1 VIEKDK
7 TDIFTAV
14 SVAQAGE
21 LQAAMKGKDE
31 TYNAM
36 VQKKDAELQESKRR
50 LLPFSR
56 SAAWKRDRVE
66 IFFITYGG
74 RFIWDDRTASRFVD
88 LAYYNQEFGFEDE
101 VFGTDPWQG
110 VNKSGEIL
118 YRFDG
123 VGEMRCLVARQ
134 HDRVRFDKLP

>member
-36 VQKKDAELQESKRR
+36 VQKKDAELQEIKRH

-56 SAAWKRDRVE
+56 PAAWKRDRVE
-66 IFFITYGG
+66 IFFILYGG
-74 RFIWDDRTASRFVD
+74 RPITDDHAANRFVD
-88 LAYYNQEFGFEDE
+88 LAYNNQEFEFNDD
-101 VFGTDPWQG
+101 VFGTDPWP
-110 VNKSGEIL
+110 NFYKSGAIL
-118 YRFDG
+118 YRYDG
-123 VGEMRCLVARQ
+123 VGEMRCLLARQ